1 MGSRDFIKYLSL
13 FVGWRQG
20 LSKLFQIVYV
30 LSSVL
35 RFALVTKRLSQ
46 IFYNSY
52 ILRLQHYKPWLE
64 ESALIMSHL
73 FTTRSLPFG
82 DISRQIQ
89 FLCLLFNKLKQYSA
103 SPNFLY
109 IQKISVQNFSWNFLA
124 EKNPRFWNL
133 GSRRR
138 FLVCQTRWILSFCSF
153 WRANFCKFLDQRFF
167 SPKSAIFWQV
177 FLLFKR
183 AGKWKLSVGFA
194 ARFSMGAKLA
204 HNFRL
209 SDRAKMRI
217 WEQYNA
223 LQPGVGN

>member
-1 MGSRDFIKYLSL
+1 MSNPKKVHLAIDFWHEHEPLPNYFLSDCRNITKQKFPMGSRDFIKYLSL

-89 FLCLLFNKLKQYSA
+89 FLCLLINKLKQYSA

-109 IQKISVQNFSWNFLA
+109 FQKISAQNFSWNFLA

-133 GSRRR
+133 GSMRR
-138 FLVCQTRWILSFCSF
+138 FLVCQ
-153 WRANFCKFLDQRFF
+153 
-167 SPKSAIFWQV
+167 QV
-177 FLLFKR
+177 FLVILTCEF
-183 AGKWKLSVGFA
+183 L
-194 ARFSMGAKLA
+194 
-204 HNFRL
+204 
-209 SDRAKMRI
+209 
-217 WEQYNA
+217 
-223 LQPGVGN
+223 